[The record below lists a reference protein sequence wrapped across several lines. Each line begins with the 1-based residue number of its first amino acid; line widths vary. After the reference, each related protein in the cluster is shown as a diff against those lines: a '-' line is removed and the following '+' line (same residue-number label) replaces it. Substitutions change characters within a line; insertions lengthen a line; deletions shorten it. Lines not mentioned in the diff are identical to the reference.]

1 MHSPLRKHLNEIG
14 KSMRGAALELGIEP
28 HLFNA
33 YVHGKR
39 PNQRNAMRV
48 ARGLG
53 VEVRTLWPDFD
64 QNSLEDAIKSFKSRQ
79 RRFGHTSEQ
88 VLNKSVTQ

>member
-1 MHSPLRKHLNEIG
+1 MSSPLQEYLRQSGKSIRGTALEIG
-14 KSMRGAALELGIEP
+14 LEP

-48 ARGLG
+48 ALALGL
-53 VEVRTLWPDFD
+53 EVKMLWPNFD
-64 QNSLEDAIKSFKSRQ
+64 QL
-79 RRFGHTSEQ
+79 RRY
-88 VLNKSVTQ
+88 